1 MYEELSSWNSFELQ
15 MYRLLGV
22 NWFRKLILIFEKIR
36 HFKDKQKNEN
46 YHPSNFDVF
55 SLERYNGF
63 LIYNTFLHCVSL
75 LFTVLYAVLS
85 ITIAFRNV
93 FMDLS
98 IVFLTL
104 LNLYCIMLQRTN
116 YLKLKEYKNKYFK
129 RFLKL
134 VDLCKKE
141 TIQKIYAAE
150 PQKLQTDY
158 GVLCRL
164 RNAFEG
170 QADCVLTHDDVESLQ
185 RISACFESVGT
196 KNSKCKNKKDLAV
209 GLLEQCKSASRPY
222 TTLQMQADCLQR
234 LFGVSGRKMLDRTA
248 IITEDAECEKLYRK
262 LIPEDTTYNFCL
274 AYFLLC
280 EFFSSVSGMVD
291 MVESNEA

>member
-1 MYEELSSWNSFELQ
+1 MYKELSSWNSFELQ

-22 NWFRKLILIFEKIR
+22 NQFRKLILIFEKIR

-63 LIYNTFLHCVSL
+63 IIYNTFLHCVSL
-75 LFTVLYAVLS
+75 IFTVLYAVLLT
-85 ITIAFRNV
+85 TIAFHNV

-116 YLKLKEYKNKYFK
+116 YLKLKDHTNKYFK

-141 TIQKIYAAE
+141 TIQKVYATE

-158 GVLCRL
+158 GVFCRL
-164 RNAFEG
+164 RDAFEG
-170 QADCVLTHDDVESLQ
+170 QADCVLSHDDVESLQ

-196 KNSKCKNKKDLAV
+196 KNFKYKNKKALDV

-222 TTLQMQADCLQR
+222 TTLQMQADWLQK
-234 LFGVSGRKMLDRTA
+234 LFGIPGRKMLDRTA
-248 IITEDAECEKLYRK
+248 IITADAESEKLYRE

-280 EFFSSVSGMVD
+280 EVFTSVIG
-291 MVESNEA
+291 MVESNET